1 MQSHDDHELRLGP
14 AELLTPA
21 RRGPTVSL
29 VGDDVVIDLRDDSHL
44 TFLRAQD
51 QAEADVEATTRRL
64 NPAHLRL
71 AALITAVI
79 AAAALV
85 TTRVSEPIATPDLVA
100 ASVTTTNAI
109 GDSVAIPPP
118 VDILDSG
125 SGSSRTGNAS
135 PGTPV
140 TVAAAVRVL
149 NRDDVPW
156 TVVRARLVGDAVARG
171 GTNLGLPLEVAA
183 GDAEVM
189 PLEVDLRCPLPR
201 GSGAGR
207 LSLVMTARGAD
218 GRDVDVA
225 VNLADRTA
233 VQVDQALAAHC
244 G

>member
-29 VGDDVVIDLRDDSHL
+29 AGDDVVIDLRDDSHL

-51 QAEADVEATTRRL
+51 QAEADIEAPTRRL

-71 AALITAVI
+71 AALATAVI

-100 ASVTTTNAI
+100 ASVTATNAI

-125 SGSSRTGNAS
+125 SGQTGNAS

-171 GTNLGLPLEVAA
+171 GSNLGLPLEVAA

-233 VQVDQALAAHC
+233 AQVDQALAAHC